1 MTPPI
6 QKKKHENPS
15 FLSLPEEII
24 LTCLARIPR
33 SYYPKLSIVCKT
45 FRSLIVSK
53 ELNDARFHLK
63 TQETVY
69 QVFLQFTD
77 NPRPSWYTLWIKPG
91 QILTNQLE
99 EEKTKSTQNIRLVQ
113 ITSSCYSYVPS
124 RIVSVGS
131 EMYKISLSSTPSSNM
146 WVRNKEIGL
155 WRKAPN
161 MTVAREKPHVGVLN
175 GKIYALGGCRADE
188 SVNWGEVFDP
198 KTQIWERLPDPGAKH
213 RFSSIREI
221 QVCEGNIIVISNEEW
236 NSVYDPKE
244 GKWDVAGNSCMQCE
258 IDNLLYCCDQYNCFW
273 YDKNREKWRVV
284 RGLAT
289 LNKNYR
295 SGMIEIAKYK
305 GKLLIL
311 WDKFVQSG
319 SWQYKDI
326 WCALIS
332 FERRNNGID
341 EVWGNIEWA
350 SIVLTVPS
358 SYVFLCGQRYGS

>member
-6 QKKKHENPS
+6 QKNKHENPS

-33 SYYPKLSIVCKT
+33 SYYPKLSLVCKT

-69 QVFLQFTD
+69 QVCLQFTD
-77 NPRPSWYTLWIKPG
+77 NPHPSWYTLWIKPG

-99 EEKTKSTQNIRLVQ
+99 EKTKSNHIIRLV
-113 ITSSCYSYVPS
+113 TSSCYSYVPL

-131 EMYKISLSSTPSSNM
+131 EMYGISRSSAPSSNM
-146 WVRNKEIGL
+146 WSSS
-155 WRKAPN
+155 A
-161 MTVAREKPHVGVLN
+161 TVLN
-175 GKIYALGGCRADE
+175 GKIYALGGGADE

-198 KTQIWERLPDPGAKH
+198 KTQTWEPLRDPGAEH
-213 RFSSIREI
+213 CFSSIREI
-221 QVCEGNIIVISNEEW
+221 QVCEGNINVISNE
-236 NSVYDPKE
+236 
-244 GKWDVAGNSCMQCE
+244 
-258 IDNLLYCCDQYNCFW
+258 NCFW
-273 YDKNREKWRVV
+273 YDENREKWTVV

-311 WDKFVQSG
+311 WDKFNLCNLV
-319 SWQYKDI
+319 
-326 WCALIS
+326 L
-332 FERRNNGID
+332 
-341 EVWGNIEWA
+341 GNTRIFG
-350 SIVLTVPS
+350 VP
-358 SYVFLCGQRYGS
+358 

>member
-6 QKKKHENPS
+6 QKNKHENPS

-33 SYYPKLSIVCKT
+33 SYYPKLSLVCKT

-63 TQETVY
+63 TQEIVY
-69 QVFLQFTD
+69 QVCLQFPN

-131 EMYKISLSSTPSSNM
+131 EMYKISQSSTPSSNM
-146 WVRNKEIGL
+146 W
-155 WRKAPN
+155 
-161 MTVAREKPHVGVLN
+161 KPHVGVLN

-198 KTQIWERLPDPGAKH
+198 KTQTWEPLPDPGAEN

-221 QVCEGNIIVISNEEW
+221 QVCEGNIIVISNE
-236 NSVYDPKE
+236 
-244 GKWDVAGNSCMQCE
+244 
-258 IDNLLYCCDQYNCFW
+258 NCFW
-273 YDKNREKWRVV
+273 YDENREKWRVV

-289 LNKNYR
+289 LNRNHR
-295 SGMIEIAKYK
+295 SGMIEIAK
-305 GKLLIL
+305 LLIL
-311 WDKFVQSG
+311 WDKF
-319 SWQYKDI
+319 
-326 WCALIS
+326 
-332 FERRNNGID
+332 
-341 EVWGNIEWA
+341 
-350 SIVLTVPS
+350 
-358 SYVFLCGQRYGS
+358 